1 MSSGF
6 PNRPDRNDFG
16 PPLVNVR
23 PVTQPDRELG
33 AEPVNLAWWQAA
45 GAGRTVP
52 MATIIYNGTTNTL
65 VHRALAFDP
74 NEVLPPSA
82 VTIVKNGTGD
92 YTVTF
97 QASYPDEAGRQV
109 VFAPRAALAMVQSN
123 VNPNIQGVCGV
134 SGQSVTV
141 RVANASNVA
150 TDGVVL
156 IQVW

>member
-6 PNRPDRNDFG
+6 PNRPGRTDFG

-33 AEPVNLAWWQAA
+33 ADPVNLAWWQAA
-45 GAGRTVP
+45 GAGRTTP
-52 MATIIYNGTTNTL
+52 MAVIIYNGTANSL

-92 YTVTF
+92 YTITF
-97 QASYPDEAGRQV
+97 QASYADESGRQV
-109 VFAPRAALAMVQSN
+109 PFAPRAALAMVQSN

-141 RVANASNVA
+141 RVANAANTA
-150 TDGVVL
+150 TDATVVIL
-156 IQVW
+156 VW